1 MTSREQKVAE
11 GAVDG
16 SAGALPLETQGWV
29 AEVGTHR
36 KREKENVC
44 VREREKERERERRGQ
59 AKRKG
64 RELAILNSLRRLDPP
79 A

>member
-16 SAGALPLETQGWV
+16 SAGALPLEIQGWV

-36 KREKENVC
+36 KRERKRKYVRACVC
-44 VREREKERERERRGQ
+44 VRERKGGRQRERAE
-59 AKRKG
+59 
-64 RELAILNSLRRLDPP
+64 S
-79 A
+79 